1 MNAGHATYTS
11 LDEDQLPRAMNL
23 ASLGGKA
30 TDPQRGGPRRL
41 WESLSPAPRG
51 ELWMARRDDLLAA
64 GSARSH
70 GEASRAGCRMPDAGS
85 GPYDVKSPGLKD
97 RWAREKMKS
106 LSPCPPRTSMLVC
119 CR

>member
-41 WESLSPAPRG
+41 WESLSPARG
-51 ELWMARRDDLLAA
+51 ASCGWRAGTICWRRGLRDPTVKRAA
-64 GSARSH
+64 PD
-70 GEASRAGCRMPDAGS
+70 AGCRMPDRGRTTS
-85 GPYDVKSPGLKD
+85 
-97 RWAREKMKS
+97 S
-106 LSPCPPRTSMLVC
+106 LRA
-119 CR
+119 